1 MIGWLIYDQKQYDIN
16 KWFADELIKY
26 CTDFSEIRLIIIE
39 KLKFGIYND
48 ESLYYYDNQPI
59 GRPDYAIV
67 RTIFPLLS
75 GFLEHNGVR
84 VINKFAISEICNDK
98 RLTYL
103 TVAKSGV
110 PILPTLFF
118 DKRFLNEQQ
127 VDSIHFPCIVKSAS
141 GHGGQEVSLIEN
153 GKDLLS
159 FVNSISSNDY
169 LIQKICPTTGRD
181 LRVYI
186 LGEKIIGAVLRSSE
200 NYKSNYSLGGNATYY
215 DLSCDEIKLVYQV
228 IKCLPHKPD
237 FIGIDFL
244 LDKNNFV
251 FNEIEDVVGS
261 KMLYATTNIDV
272 ARMFANHISSIV

>member
-26 CTDFSEIRLIIIE
+26 CSNFSEIKLIIVE
-39 KLKFGIYND
+39 KLKYGIYND
-48 ESLYYYDNQPI
+48 KFLYYYDDQPI
-59 GRPDYAIV
+59 MQPNYAIV

-75 GFLEHNGVR
+75 DFLERNGVR
-84 VINKFAISEICNDK
+84 VINKSAISKICNDK

-103 TVAKSGV
+103 TVAQSGV

-127 VDSIHFPCIVKSAS
+127 VSSIHFPCIAKSAS

-153 GKDLLS
+153 YKDFKS
-159 FVNSISSNDY
+159 FVNNISSNDY
-169 LIQKICPTTGRD
+169 LIQRICPTIGRD

-186 LGEKIIGAVLRSSE
+186 LGGKIIGAVLRSSE
-200 NYKSNYSLGGNATYY
+200 SIKSNYSLGGKATYY
-215 DLSCDEIKLVYQV
+215 DLNCYEKNLVYRI
-228 IKCLPHKPD
+228 IKCLPCKTD
-237 FIGIDFL
+237 FVGIDFL
-244 LDKNNFV
+244 LDQNNFV

-261 KMLYATTNIDV
+261 KMLYATTNVNV
-272 ARMFANHISSIV
+272 AQIFANYISSII